1 MFTAVTYNKVG
12 FFDVYIY
19 IYYKY
24 IYIYIYN
31 IIINIVT
38 INYKLMT
45 EAAYNLQRIN
55 SM

>member
-24 IYIYIYN
+24 IYIYIQYN
-31 IIINIVT
+31 NKHS
-38 INYKLMT
+38 NNKL
-45 EAAYNLQRIN
+45 
-55 SM
+55 